1 MQQMAE
7 SDPAKNGGG
16 APETTVFFSYSRAD
30 EARALPIIR
39 QIEAAGFAVWWDGL
53 ISGGERFSKTTEA
66 ALDKARAVVVLWSK
80 SSVESHWVHD
90 EATRGRDRRALVPLS
105 LDGTPPPLGFGQFQ
119 AIDLS
124 HARITGKDVE
134 IQRMLRAIAALHGD
148 NAAPAV
154 PRPVLSPPRLSRR
167 AAIAAGSAAVAVA
180 GGLTAWRF
188 GWLGGG
194 AAANRIAILPF
205 ANNSDDPA
213 KAYLAEGLATEIR
226 STLSQNAALQ
236 VVGQASS
243 EAFERGKQDVVAV
256 AKTLMAALLIDG
268 AVQVE
273 DDTIQVTIE
282 LIDGNTGV
290 NRPSRT
296 FVKPMANIL
305 AVQREI
311 AGAIAAE
318 LTREL
323 GAAAAA
329 RATIGGTTNFI
340 AYDHYLRGKELYAHA
355 KDEAEEREGVAQFDA
370 AIAADPNFA
379 AAYAGRAK
387 SLTAVAGSY
396 GSAAEIKQ
404 YHDSALVSAQKAIEL
419 APKLAVAHSTL
430 GLLRFQDMDVKAARA
445 PFDLSRYCAATGRDR
460 EAVAAIDRALL
471 LDPLNALVHRIAGS
485 VHYAARRYAKAIG
498 YIRETIKLSPEL
510 GDTHARIGMALLAQN
525 KNEEALK
532 ALERDTHKWSKLAG
546 IAIAQNRLGNASA
559 AKEAMAGLTSDT
571 DTVSLFQQG
580 QVLAQWGDLDE
591 AVETLEKARDLR
603 DGGMT
608 ALRYDPMLDP
618 LHGLP
623 RFNRLLK
630 SIGFD

>member
-1 MQQMAE
+1 
-7 SDPAKNGGG
+7 
-16 APETTVFFSYSRAD
+16 
-30 EARALPIIR
+30 
-39 QIEAAGFAVWWDGL
+39 
-53 ISGGERFSKTTEA
+53 
-66 ALDKARAVVVLWSK
+66 
-80 SSVESHWVHD
+80 
-90 EATRGRDRRALVPLS
+90 
-105 LDGTPPPLGFGQFQ
+105 
-119 AIDLS
+119 
-124 HARITGKDVE
+124 
-134 IQRMLRAIAALHGD
+134 
-148 NAAPAV
+148 
-154 PRPVLSPPRLSRR
+154 
-167 AAIAAGSAAVAVA
+167 
-180 GGLTAWRF
+180 
-188 GWLGGG
+188 
-194 AAANRIAILPF
+194 
-205 ANNSDDPA
+205 
-213 KAYLAEGLATEIR
+213 
-226 STLSQNAALQ
+226 
-236 VVGQASS
+236 
-243 EAFERGKQDVVAV
+243 
-256 AKTLMAALLIDG
+256 
-268 AVQVE
+268 VQVE

-445 PFDLSRYCAATGRDR
+445 PFDLSRQLGEGEAPVMALFAYYCAATGRDR